1 MCWDH
6 VTICS
11 PNFIIHFITK
21 PKREAIT
28 YVLQLRGL
36 LVVSSAVL
44 KLLCLNF
51 VILQRKAEIDQLM
64 DGLNDL
70 GFLDFYKKHLL
81 HLAHCLP
88 LAVSAS

>member
-1 MCWDH
+1 M
-6 VTICS
+6 TICS
-11 PNFIIHFITK
+11 PNLIIHFITNL
-21 PKREAIT
+21 KREAIT
-28 YVLQLRGL
+28 YILQLRGL

-64 DGLNDL
+64 EGLSDL
-70 GFLDFYKKHLL
+70 GFLDFYKKHL